1 LKTKN
6 QDRID
11 NFKSLR
17 RNVKKLIH
25 KKYTD
30 YLRNLADSV
39 EKEPKKF
46 WSFYSTK
53 TKSRKLP
60 LAIKRNKDD
69 INPVTASKKK
79 LISLMIT
86 STQSTVTPVL
96 NPHHQDP
103 ILLYL
108 FTNFQVW
115 LYLLLK

>member
-1 LKTKN
+1 MVGDLAQLPPVADKPLYHK
-6 QDRID
+6 
-11 NFKSLR
+11 KLR

-25 KKYTD
+25 KKYTN
-30 YLRNLADSV
+30 YLHNHTDSV

-46 WSFYSTK
+46 GGFYYSTK
-53 TKSRKLP
+53 TKTRKLP

-69 INPVTASKKK
+69 INPVAAHQRKAN
-79 LISLMIT
+79 L
-86 STQSTVTPVL
+86 
-96 NPHHQDP
+96 HHQDP